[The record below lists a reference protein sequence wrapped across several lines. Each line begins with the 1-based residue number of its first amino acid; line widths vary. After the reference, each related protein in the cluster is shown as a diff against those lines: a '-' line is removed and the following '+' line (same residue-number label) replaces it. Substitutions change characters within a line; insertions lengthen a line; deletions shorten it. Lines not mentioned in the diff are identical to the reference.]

1 LQALAQQIQHAMLA
15 ERFTLRR
22 KWQQLQQLQ
31 KQNKPTDKAFEE
43 LKERVGRSIEKA
55 AARLN
60 NLPVVSYPKELPVSQ
75 KKDEILDALKN
86 NQVIVVA
93 GETGSGK
100 TTQLPKICLEA
111 GLGVY
116 GKIAHTQPRRLA
128 ARSVAARIA
137 EELDVTLGDQVG
149 YQVRFSDQSNDTTL
163 VKLMTDGILLA
174 ETQRDRFLNQYDCII
189 IDEAHER
196 SLNIDFLLGYLKQL
210 LPQRPDLK
218 VVITSA
224 TIDVTR
230 FSKHFNDAP
239 VIEVTGRTFPVDV
252 WYRPLMEEGEEND
265 GVNQSESI
273 LCAVEEIMSWEQSQT
288 SNVQGDV
295 LVFLSG
301 EREIRET
308 SEVLRR
314 AELRHTEVLPLYARL
329 SAADQQKI
337 FSSHTG
343 RRIILST
350 NVAETSL
357 TVPGIRYVI
366 DPGEARI
373 SRYSYKSKIQRLPIE
388 AISQASANQRKGRC
402 GRVADGICI
411 RLYDEDDFLARP
423 EFTDPEIRRTNLAA
437 VILQMLQLKL
447 GDIRDFP
454 FLDAPDNSFIKDGY
468 HLLQELGAVNP
479 KGILSQEGRHLA
491 KLPIDPRLAKM
502 VMTAAGNNSLSEI
515 LIIVSALSSQDPRE
529 RPSDKQQAADE
540 KHRVHKH
547 DESDFLSYVNL
558 WHSYEEQRQELSQ
571 NHLRKYCKKHFLNY
585 MRMREWRDVHR
596 QLHLVCKELKW
607 KENSDPA
614 SYEMV
619 HRSLLSGL
627 LSHLGNKTDEGDYL
641 GARNRKFHIFPGSGQ
656 FKAKPKWIMVSE
668 LVETSRLFA
677 RVCAKIDPLWVE
689 SLAKHLVKRKHFEP
703 HWEKRRG
710 QVMAYEQ
717 VSLYGLVIE
726 SKRRV
731 AYAKL
736 DPKVSREIFIMSGL
750 VEQRINCKGSF
761 LQKNKQLINDI
772 SALEDKSRRRDILVD
787 DQLIAQFYADRI
799 PQEMA
804 DTASFETWR
813 KEAEQK
819 DPSVLLL
826 TKQYLMQ
833 HSAVG
838 VTQAQFPDVWQYQ
851 GMQLPLSYHFE
862 PGHVNDGVS
871 LSVPAAILA
880 QIPDAQL
887 QWLVPGMLREKC
899 VVLIKS
905 LPKQKRRNF
914 VPVPDT
920 VEDFLER
927 VSLYQGALVDS
938 LGTFLSRRSGISISA
953 SDWEG
958 SELDSHYLM
967 NINVLDADGDLL
979 GQGRNLSELQKRY
992 KVDTQKG
999 LQQAASNDIEREEIY
1014 RWDFNEL
1021 PNVYESKQLGVT
1033 VKAYPGLVDKGSHVS
1048 LCLRDQEEVAISETE
1063 MGLTRLIYLSQVE
1076 QVRFLRGEV
1085 KSLDKAIL
1093 WYHGLGTK
1101 ADLANQ
1107 VILLAIRDCFVAGQ
1121 SIPRNQEDFDQR
1133 IANNKAQLASKT
1145 QYWAKWAMEV
1155 LELRYQITRALK
1167 GKVSIELAMAL
1178 GDVKTQLERLI
1189 YKDFMLNTPLEWLV
1203 HYPRYLKGILWRLER
1218 IGGSVAK
1225 DRVALIEIQSWH
1237 DKSQKEPSHSGQIAN
1252 LQRLRWLV
1260 EELRISHF
1268 AQQLGTIEPV
1278 SDKRLRKFC
1287 TDAEL

>member
-1 LQALAQQIQHAMLA
+1 
-15 ERFTLRR
+15 
-22 KWQQLQQLQ
+22 
-31 KQNKPTDKAFEE
+31 
-43 LKERVGRSIEKA
+43 
-55 AARLN
+55 
-60 NLPVVSYPKELPVSQ
+60 
-75 KKDEILDALKN
+75 
-86 NQVIVVA
+86 
-93 GETGSGK
+93 
-100 TTQLPKICLEA
+100 
-111 GLGVY
+111 
-116 GKIAHTQPRRLA
+116 
-128 ARSVAARIA
+128 
-137 EELDVTLGDQVG
+137 
-149 YQVRFSDQSNDTTL
+149 
-163 VKLMTDGILLA
+163 
-174 ETQRDRFLNQYDCII
+174 
-189 IDEAHER
+189 
-196 SLNIDFLLGYLKQL
+196 
-210 LPQRPDLK
+210 
-218 VVITSA
+218 
-224 TIDVTR
+224 
-230 FSKHFNDAP
+230 
-239 VIEVTGRTFPVDV
+239 
-252 WYRPLMEEGEEND
+252 
-265 GVNQSESI
+265 
-273 LCAVEEIMSWEQSQT
+273 
-288 SNVQGDV
+288 
-295 LVFLSG
+295 
-301 EREIRET
+301 
-308 SEVLRR
+308 
-314 AELRHTEVLPLYARL
+314 
-329 SAADQQKI
+329 
-337 FSSHTG
+337 
-343 RRIILST
+343 
-350 NVAETSL
+350 
-357 TVPGIRYVI
+357 
-366 DPGEARI
+366 
-373 SRYSYKSKIQRLPIE
+373 
-388 AISQASANQRKGRC
+388 
-402 GRVADGICI
+402 
-411 RLYDEDDFLARP
+411 
-423 EFTDPEIRRTNLAA
+423 
-437 VILQMLQLKL
+437 
-447 GDIRDFP
+447 
-454 FLDAPDNSFIKDGY
+454 
-468 HLLQELGAVNP
+468 
-479 KGILSQEGRHLA
+479 
-491 KLPIDPRLAKM
+491 
-502 VMTAAGNNSLSEI
+502 
-515 LIIVSALSSQDPRE
+515 
-529 RPSDKQQAADE
+529 
-540 KHRVHKH
+540 
-547 DESDFLSYVNL
+547 
-558 WHSYEEQRQELSQ
+558 
-571 NHLRKYCKKHFLNY
+571 
-585 MRMREWRDVHR
+585 
-596 QLHLVCKELKW
+596 
-607 KENSDPA
+607 
-614 SYEMV
+614 
-619 HRSLLSGL
+619 
-627 LSHLGNKTDEGDYL
+627 
-641 GARNRKFHIFPGSGQ
+641 
-656 FKAKPKWIMVSE
+656 
-668 LVETSRLFA
+668 
-677 RVCAKIDPLWVE
+677 
-689 SLAKHLVKRKHFEP
+689 
-703 HWEKRRG
+703 
-710 QVMAYEQ
+710 
-717 VSLYGLVIE
+717 
-726 SKRRV
+726 
-731 AYAKL
+731 
-736 DPKVSREIFIMSGL
+736 MSGL

-1133 IANNKAQLASKT
+1133 IANNKAQLASKP